1 MMTAFTIDK
10 SELEKLQTDVLKNPE
25 KYEMIFT
32 GHSNEEFED
41 KDFLTMRKRTNALQ
55 QEKMDEHEY
64 WFRMINEG
72 RCPLDSLPF
81 A

>member
-1 MMTAFTIDK
+1 
-10 SELEKLQTDVLKNPE
+10 
-25 KYEMIFT
+25 MIFA